1 MFYAINNYQFKTS
14 EAKQFKP
21 LKSLGWTGNV
31 HFSTICEIIFLVSGP
46 WKLNVV
52 LEKSLKNGC
61 NFLYE
66 PWSGRSKAPNSQD
79 ILKEGPIVQGSDGLL
94 VFWKNNAQTFCC
106 KSLISYTVVFEVP
119 ELQEISSFWNAIN
132 ITAHIRTLANDFW
145 NYLFVF
151 RHTINPT
158 LPGQSTVTKFW
169 QDFIFHIVHTPGRRP
184 PWRSHTIV
192 FCCGRGL
199 ELPSRIAWAGNV
211 LTNKARTLPPPI
223 SLTFSPVRLL
233 HKVCPKE
240 KFFLILPQ
248 TPKKHLRASRR
259 A

>member
-1 MFYAINNYQFKTS
+1 MW
-14 EAKQFKP
+14 
-21 LKSLGWTGNV
+21 SLE
-31 HFSTICEIIFLVSGP
+31 SP
-46 WKLNVV
+46 WKV
-52 LEKSLKNGC
+52 LEKWLQFFVWTLVGK
-61 NFLYE
+61 
-66 PWSGRSKAPNSQD
+66 
-79 ILKEGPIVQGSDGLL
+79 IEGPELAGYIKRGTNSPRERLL

-151 RHTINPT
+151 RHTINPI

-169 QDFIFHIVHTPGRRP
+169 PDFIFHIVHTPGRRL

-199 ELPSRIAWAGNV
+199 GLPSRIVWVGNV